1 MSTGKPTTKLEN
13 MLVEEQVLFSLD
25 AALEGVL
32 FTSGLLGAI
41 LSIEEPP
48 IKDPLRKGQPL
59 YKGHLF

>member
-1 MSTGKPTTKLEN
+1 MSTCKPTTKLEN

-41 LSIEEPP
+41 LYIEEPP
-48 IKDPLRKGQPL
+48 IKDPLR
-59 YKGHLF
+59 